1 MWNNNLDRNLSVAD
15 AYGRNTSFT
24 CNQKT
29 FKKIIENEDENDN
42 IITYIDNKITYKGPH
57 NVIIDNN
64 IIDGKCIIKRG
75 DEQEIWEIM
84 I

>member
-1 MWNNNLDRNLSVAD
+1 MQNSKLDRNLAVAD
-15 AYGRNTSFT
+15 AYGMNTSFT

-29 FKKIIENEDENDN
+29 FKKIIENENDN
-42 IITYIDNKITYKGPH
+42 VIISTDNKITYKEIH
-57 NVIIDNN
+57 SVIIDND

-75 DEQEIWEIM
+75 DGQEIWEIM

>member
-1 MWNNNLDRNLSVAD
+1 MQNSKLDKNLAIAD
-15 AYGRNTSFT
+15 AYGMNTSFA

-29 FKKIIENEDENDN
+29 FKKIIENENDN
-42 IITYIDNKITYKGPH
+42 IIIYTDNKITYKGIH
-57 NVIIDNN
+57 NVIIDND

-75 DEQEIWEIM
+75 DGQEIWEIM

>member
-1 MWNNNLDRNLSVAD
+1 MPNSELDRNLAIAD
-15 AYGRNTSFT
+15 AYGMNTSFT

-29 FKKIIENEDENDN
+29 FKKIIENENDN
-42 IITYIDNKITYKGPH
+42 IIIYTDNKITYKGIH
-57 NVIIDNN
+57 SVIIDND

>member
-1 MWNNNLDRNLSVAD
+1 MLNSKLDRNLAIAD
-15 AYGRNTSFT
+15 AYGMNTSFT

-29 FKKIIENEDENDN
+29 FKKIIENENDN
-42 IITYIDNKITYKGPH
+42 IIIYTDNKINYKGIH
-57 NVIIDNN
+57 SVIIDNN

-75 DEQEIWEIM
+75 DGQETWEIM

>member
-1 MWNNNLDRNLSVAD
+1 MQNSKLDRNLAVAD
-15 AYGRNTSFT
+15 VYGMNTSFT

-29 FKKIIENEDENDN
+29 FKKIIENENDN
-42 IITYIDNKITYKGPH
+42 IIIYTDNKITYKGIH
-57 NVIIDNN
+57 SVIIDND

-75 DEQEIWEIM
+75 DGQEIWEIM

>member
-1 MWNNNLDRNLSVAD
+1 MLNSKLDRNLAIAD
-15 AYGRNTSFT
+15 AYGMNTSFT

-29 FKKIIENEDENDN
+29 FKKIIENENDN
-42 IITYIDNKITYKGPH
+42 IIIYTNNKINYKGIH
-57 NVIIDNN
+57 SVIIDNN

-75 DEQEIWEIM
+75 DGQEIWEIM